1 MTDPAEDLP
10 SGTYTAE
17 GSGPEEIPYVRDGSP
32 VEAAAGMVDRAYGET
47 RRWWGEVGEHLR
59 AQAAELGLE
68 AETPLVRE
76 LAYAASYV
84 LRTDPGGKAGCALR
98 PLTDNEVHAWPPRI
112 AEVSPDVVS
121 LWRDL
126 AGCVRHPAARAR
138 FSDLLFERRDG
149 VGRDRAVTAAT
160 AYLEAARTRPQA
172 DLDVTQVLLRAW
184 ELARR
189 IRAWP
194 ILAEACTELARHAEA
209 ELSRSQPQAGIVLPM
224 LAALAARPARGQED
238 QAPQTIL
245 DPAAVRQLLEM
256 AFTAFK
262 PGFQASR
269 VASIM
274 RASTS
279 DAAEIEQINRREIGA
294 YLTQA
299 AASTGLSRQAHLQDA
314 IRIAHDRGLTD
325 LVRQITADLQ
335 AIPPKDLGM
344 HKFSWSV
351 RLPTGQVKR
360 FLDRFVSGPDWRDGL
375 GFFLLTGCPVGDL
388 GQLRQEVRDT
398 AALTV
403 FLNATSRT
411 ILGKDGLPRYTTA
424 SDDDKLA
431 AQEATYACT
440 RAEIHGQALAGGLRR
455 MPDRYGIP
463 GESQVAAF
471 LSHDGRSDESLALSL
486 ARSFRHYWQDD
497 YEACVHVVTPKIE
510 AAARALLRELDEGIY
525 RVQVAKEPGQYPGLY
540 VLLQELEKLG
550 LDESWAYFLRWLLLG
565 PFGINIRNE
574 IAHGFVTHTGPVYA
588 ALILRAAALLITL
601 AGPQPPAAVLETGK
615 ENDQA
620 ADLIERPR
628 RDRDDL
634 LRLLATP
641 IGAPVPLPLRD
652 GIGGRLTAFT
662 ASSLRTAA
670 STLNLLARR
679 LDP

>member
-1 MTDPAEDLP
+1 
-10 SGTYTAE
+10 
-17 GSGPEEIPYVRDGSP
+17 
-32 VEAAAGMVDRAYGET
+32 
-47 RRWWGEVGEHLR
+47 
-59 AQAAELGLE
+59 
-68 AETPLVRE
+68 
-76 LAYAASYV
+76 
-84 LRTDPGGKAGCALR
+84 
-98 PLTDNEVHAWPPRI
+98 
-112 AEVSPDVVS
+112 
-121 LWRDL
+121 
-126 AGCVRHPAARAR
+126 
-138 FSDLLFERRDG
+138 
-149 VGRDRAVTAAT
+149 
-160 AYLEAARTRPQA
+160 
-172 DLDVTQVLLRAW
+172 
-184 ELARR
+184 
-189 IRAWP
+189 
-194 ILAEACTELARHAEA
+194 
-209 ELSRSQPQAGIVLPM
+209 
-224 LAALAARPARGQED
+224 
-238 QAPQTIL
+238 
-245 DPAAVRQLLEM
+245 
-256 AFTAFK
+256 
-262 PGFQASR
+262 
-269 VASIM
+269 
-274 RASTS
+274 
-279 DAAEIEQINRREIGA
+279 
-294 YLTQA
+294 
-299 AASTGLSRQAHLQDA
+299 
-314 IRIAHDRGLTD
+314 
-325 LVRQITADLQ
+325 
-335 AIPPKDLGM
+335 
-344 HKFSWSV
+344 
-351 RLPTGQVKR
+351 
-360 FLDRFVSGPDWRDGL
+360 
-375 GFFLLTGCPVGDL
+375 
-388 GQLRQEVRDT
+388 
-398 AALTV
+398 
-403 FLNATSRT
+403 
-411 ILGKDGLPRYTTA
+411 
-424 SDDDKLA
+424 
-431 AQEATYACT
+431 
-440 RAEIHGQALAGGLRR
+440 